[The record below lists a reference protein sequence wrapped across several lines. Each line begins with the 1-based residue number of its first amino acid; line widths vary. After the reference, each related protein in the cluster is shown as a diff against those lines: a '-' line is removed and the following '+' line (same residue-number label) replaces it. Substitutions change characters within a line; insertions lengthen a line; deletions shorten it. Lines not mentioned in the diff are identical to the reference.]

1 MANCPSA
8 RKRARQAEKRRASNV
23 SRRSL
28 LRSMIKKVV
37 RAIRQNDKDSATAS
51 YKAAVPIIDRMA
63 AKRIIHKNKAAR
75 HKTRLH
81 LAIRALG

>member
-8 RKRARQAEKRRASNV
+8 RKRARQAEKRRASNG

-37 RAIRQNDKDSATAS
+37 RAIRQNDKDGATAS
-51 YKAAVPIIDRMA
+51 YKEAVPIIDRMA
-63 AKRIIHKNKAAR
+63 TKRIIHKNKAAR

>member
-1 MANCPSA
+1 
-8 RKRARQAEKRRASNV
+8 
-23 SRRSL
+23 
-28 LRSMIKKVV
+28 MIKKVV
-37 RAIRQNDKDSATAS
+37 RAIRQNDKDGATAS

-81 LAIRALG
+81 LAIRALA

>member
-1 MANCPSA
+1 LANCPSA
-8 RKRARQAEKRRASNV
+8 RKRARQAEKHRASNV

-37 RAIRQNDKDSATAS
+37 RAIRQNDKDGATAS

-63 AKRIIHKNKAAR
+63 TKRIIHKNKAAR

>member
-37 RAIRQNDKDSATAS
+37 RAIRQNDKDGATAN

-63 AKRIIHKNKAAR
+63 TKRIIRKNKAAR